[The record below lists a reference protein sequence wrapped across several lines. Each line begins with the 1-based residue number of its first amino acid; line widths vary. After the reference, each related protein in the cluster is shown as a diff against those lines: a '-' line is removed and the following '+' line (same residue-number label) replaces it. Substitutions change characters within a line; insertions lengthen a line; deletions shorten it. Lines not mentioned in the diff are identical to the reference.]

1 MEPSFPEPTAANN
14 LATAIASLRGENSYA
29 VPNRFEVIITAP
41 MPNYAAQRKVSLRC
55 ESVLLPG
62 RNLNTG
68 TDGMPYGPTRE
79 IVDGVTY
86 AEEIA
91 MTFQASSGLD
101 ERVFFEEWQKQAF
114 DENSWNVG
122 YYNDYVSEVQIY
134 LLDRK
139 DQRRYGLRLLEAFP
153 KTIEATELNQ
163 GSNNE
168 LIKTSV
174 NFSFRYW
181 ETLDANRISRPL
193 GDLIA
198 SNLIDTVQRSIN
210 ANLPRILTKL

>member
-1 MEPSFPEPTAANN
+1 MQLPF
-14 LATAIASLRGENSYA
+14 LSYHEHK
-29 VPNRFEVIITAP
+29 R
-41 MPNYAAQRKVSLRC
+41 
-55 ESVLLPG
+55 
-62 RNLNTG
+62 
-68 TDGMPYGPTRE
+68 
-79 IVDGVTY
+79 
-86 AEEIA
+86 
-91 MTFQASSGLD
+91 
-101 ERVFFEEWQKQAF
+101 
-114 DENSWNVG
+114 

-210 ANLPRILTKL
+210 ANIPRILTKL